1 MLPSGVPA
9 ESAFSD
15 AADLRRREFDEV
27 FHCFVTLLPDDGARR
42 AGPLSDV
49 EVAVKDC
56 IDVAGVRG
64 TWGSALLAD
73 RVASEDAAVVAQLR
87 HAGARI
93 VGTANLHE
101 FAFGGTTQNPH
112 FGFCRNA
119 WNPDRVCGGSSGG
132 SAVAVAL
139 GLCDLGV
146 GTDTGASIRLPAALN
161 GVFGLRPT
169 HGVVSASG
177 VMPVS
182 PPHDTVG
189 FIARDLR
196 ILRRAIAQTY
206 RYDARDRFSVA
217 AAGARRAGMQRVGV
231 VADFV
236 RSAEPGVRHA
246 IEAALSAL
254 RARGCELVPVAS
266 PEFDGIADTL
276 SSVVIADAA
285 AFHRDR
291 LAHGAEAI
299 GTLVRQR
306 IAAGLTMRATDY
318 AHALRRLEA
327 FSVTMRAV
335 FEEVD
340 LLVCP
345 TVPVTPPAI
354 DDVED
359 GALAT
364 RRLTRCCW
372 IAPAAGLPA
381 LTVPCGIGPLGVPV
395 GLQLIGP
402 RHSELSLLAFSARY
416 AIDRVPAVDRSAYVH
431 AMHAGQ
437 SFAGEAAVRGNGPPT
452 ARAHAARHDGA
463 A

>member
-1 MLPSGVPA
+1 MTLAPS
-9 ESAFSD
+9 
-15 AADLRRREFDEV
+15 
-27 FHCFVTLLPDDGARR
+27 DGAPR

-64 TWGSALLAD
+64 TWGSALFAD
-73 RVASEDAAVVAQLR
+73 RVASEDATVVAHLR
-87 HAGARI
+87 RAGARF

-169 HGVVSASG
+169 HGTVSSTG

-196 ILRRAIAQTY
+196 ILHRAITQTY
-206 RYDARDRFSVA
+206 RYDARDPFSVA
-217 AAGARRAGMQRVGV
+217 AARGRRRTLRRVGV
-231 VADFV
+231 VTDFV
-236 RSAEPGVRHA
+236 AGCDPGIREAV
-246 IEAALSAL
+246 EAALSTL
-254 RARGCELVPVAS
+254 RLRGCELVPIAS
-266 PEFDGIADTL
+266 PQFDEMADIL
-276 SSVVIADAA
+276 ASVVIADAA

-291 LAHGAEAI
+291 LAEQAHGI
-299 GTLVRQR
+299 GALVRQR
-306 IAAGLTMRATDY
+306 IAAGLTMQATDY
-318 AHALRRLEA
+318 ARALRRLEA
-327 FSVTMRAV
+327 FRVTMRAV

-345 TVPVTPPAI
+345 TVPVTPPPI
-354 DDVED
+354 DDVAD
-359 GALAT
+359 GVLAT
-364 RRLTRCCW
+364 RRLTRYCW

-402 RHSELSLLAFSARY
+402 RHTDAALLEFAAAH
-416 AIDRVPAVDRSAYVH
+416 AIGQVPTIDRSAYVR
-431 AMHAGQ
+431 AMRAG
-437 SFAGEAAVRGNGPPT
+437 T
-452 ARAHAARHDGA
+452 APADACLTLGKQT
-463 A
+463 

>member
-1 MLPSGVPA
+1 MKFTIPSVAPP
-9 ESAFSD
+9 ESAP
-15 AADLRRREFDEV
+15 AGIADMRRREFDAV
-27 FHCFVTLLPDDGARR
+27 FRCFVTLLPDDGARR

-56 IDVAGVRG
+56 IDVAGVRS
-64 TWGSALLAD
+64 TWGSALFAD
-73 RVASEDAAVVAQLR
+73 RVASEDAVVVAQLR

-139 GLCDLGV
+139 GLCELGV

-169 HGVVSASG
+169 HGTVSSGG

-196 ILRRAIAQTY
+196 ILRRAISQTY
-206 RYDARDRFSVA
+206 RYDPRDPFSVVA
-217 AAGARRAGMQRVGV
+217 SRSRRSSPPRVGV
-231 VADFV
+231 VTDFV
-236 RSAEPGVRHA
+236 DDCEPGIRDAV
-246 IEAALSAL
+246 EAALSTL
-254 RARGCELVPVAS
+254 RVRGCELVPLAS
-266 PEFDGIADTL
+266 PEFDGIADSL

-291 LAHGAEAI
+291 LADHAEGI

-306 IAAGLTMRATDY
+306 IAAGLTMQATDY
-318 AHALRRLEA
+318 ARALRRLEA
-327 FSVTMRAV
+327 FRVTMRAV

-345 TVPVTPPAI
+345 TVPVTPPPI
-354 DDVED
+354 DDVSD
-359 GALAT
+359 GVLAT
-364 RRLTRCCW
+364 RRLTRYCW

-381 LTVPCGIGPLGVPV
+381 LTVPCGIGPLGVPA

-402 RHSELSLLAFSARY
+402 RHSDASLLAFSARY
-416 AIDRVPAVDRSAYVH
+416 AIDRVPTVDRRAYVR
-431 AMHAGQ
+431 AMRTGQ
-437 SFAGEAAVRGNGPPT
+437 TAAGEPVTRGYE
-452 ARAHAARHDGA
+452 R
-463 A
+463 